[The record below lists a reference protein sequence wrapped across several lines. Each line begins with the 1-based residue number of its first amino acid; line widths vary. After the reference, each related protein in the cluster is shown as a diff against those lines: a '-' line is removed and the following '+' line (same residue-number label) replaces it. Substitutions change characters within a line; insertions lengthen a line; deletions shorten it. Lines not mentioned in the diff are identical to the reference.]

1 MSLVSGLAIYF
12 VIWWLVL
19 FLVLPF
25 GVRSQH
31 EMSDVTL
38 GTDSGAPHQP
48 WIVRKVI
55 ATTSWRVSSLP
66 ASTSISACL
75 GCGWKTCS
83 LEPVSRKLPQK
94 ERARRCLARGVFGLL
109 FIVSD
114 KDAV

>member
-31 EMSDVTL
+31 EMNDVTF

-55 ATTSWRVSSLP
+55 AT
-66 ASTSISACL
+66 SILAGLVFACVYVYFGVL
-75 GCGWKTCS
+75 GLR
-83 LEPVSRKLPQK
+83 LED
-94 ERARRCLARGVFGLL
+94 LL
-109 FIVSD
+109 S
-114 KDAV
+114 